1 MVPGK
6 WIAFYHAESRQVV
19 YFSSPLLSLLP
30 SSCLQFCRFDFD
42 AGCTYRVG
50 GESYK
55 STGMAVSLGSDP
67 VFPINKAAGYPIQF
81 FIFSYFV
88 FLLLL
93 KICNLFCF
101 IIFLILHRYDTGA
114 IITSP
119 LYPYGRA
126 GDGAYFQSSM
136 TPGYRYIIFTQEG
149 SPCIARAS
157 TSCIGQA
164 TGKYT
169 TEKEKERKER

>member
-1 MVPGK
+1 MV
-6 WIAFYHAESRQVV
+6 V
-19 YFSSPLLSLLP
+19 SP
-30 SSCLQFCRFDFD
+30 
-42 AGCTYRVG
+42 
-50 GESYK
+50 
-55 STGMAVSLGSDP
+55 GSDP

-93 KICNLFCF
+93 VPRIYNLFCF
-101 IIFLILHRYDTGA
+101 VIFLILNRYDTGA

-164 TGKYT
+164 TGK
-169 TEKEKERKER
+169 